1 MKPYKG
7 FNHNILQKDK
17 HACPRCRVILR
28 PKYKCPFCSKGTDVV
43 ISVPISELGEPTT
56 ELGEPTT
63 ELGGKDVNGE
73 NPGLYTNKVE

>member
-43 ISVPISELGEPTT
+43 ISVPISELG
-56 ELGEPTT
+56 
-63 ELGGKDVNGE
+63 GKNVDGE
-73 NPGLYTNKVE
+73 NPERNNTNTNKVE